1 MHWSYAL
8 SGLLGGFLVG
18 LTGVGG
24 GSLMTPLLILV
35 FKINPLSAVGTDLL
49 YAAITK
55 LSGTLIHHRKK
66 NIDWQAVTYLS
77 LGSIPASFIT
87 LSLASSHWHQ
97 ESFRGAIRYS
107 LALALFLT
115 ALALLWGWRNLY
127 RRESVTHFTKEIA
140 YKRPISIIVGI
151 IIGSLVTLSSVGAG
165 AVGTTALL
173 LLYPKLP
180 LSRIIG
186 TDIAHAIPITL
197 IAGVGHLVLGEIN
210 FSLLINLLIGSIPG
224 IWLGTQLNSKISE
237 KVTRPLLAILLAG
250 IALKLVIS

>member
-66 NIDWQAVTYLS
+66 NIDWHAVSFLS
-77 LGSIPASFIT
+77 LGSIPASLIT
-87 LSLASSHWHQ
+87 LSLAGSHWQQ
-97 ESFRGAIRYS
+97 ESFRATIRYS

-127 RRESVTHFTKEIA
+127 RRETAVQITQEIP
-140 YKRPISIIVGI
+140 YKRFISVVVGMV
-151 IIGSLVTLSSVGAG
+151 IGSLVTLSSVGAG

-197 IAGVGHLVLGEIN
+197 IAGMGHLALGEIN

-237 KVTRPLLAILLAG
+237 KITRPFLAILLAG
-250 IALKLVIS
+250 IAAKLVLI

>member
-55 LSGTLIHHRKK
+55 LSGTLLHHRKK
-66 NIDWQAVTYLS
+66 NVDWQAVTYLS

-87 LSLASSHWHQ
+87 LYLAGEHWHQ
-97 ESFRGAIRYS
+97 ESFREIIRFS
-107 LALALFLT
+107 LSLALFLT
-115 ALALLWGWRNLY
+115 SLAILWGWRNLY
-127 RRESVTHFTKEIA
+127 RRNTLETRHKDIP
-140 YKRPISIIVGI
+140 YKLPVSILIGA

-165 AVGTTALL
+165 ALGTTALL

-180 LSRIIG
+180 ISRIIG

-197 IAGVGHLVLGEIN
+197 IAGMGHLFLGEIN

-237 KVTRPLLAILLAG
+237 KVTRPLLATLLAG
-250 IALKLVIS
+250 IAVKLMLT

>member
-237 KVTRPLLAILLAG
+237 KITRPLLAILLAG

>member
-115 ALALLWGWRNLY
+115 ALALLWGWRSLY